1 MGVTLDD
8 AALQRLGDALGD
20 AFAQAFAGPLADAPA
35 ERGVA
40 ALELALAALGTLV
53 DGARAAALA
62 QRVAG
67 RVPPPLRDALRLRRL
82 AAAVGEIE
90 RARDERAY
98 AELCALLRAGAG
110 PVRAADAMLLRV
122 YLGVPAEPALVRWR
136 RALRAWW
143 EARRGGSPREGA

>member
-1 MGVTLDD
+1 M
-8 AALQRLGDALGD
+8 
-20 AFAQAFAGPLADAPA
+20 
-35 ERGVA
+35 
-40 ALELALAALGTLV
+40 
-53 DGARAAALA
+53 
-62 QRVAG
+62 
-67 RVPPPLRDALRLRRL
+67 
-82 AAAVGEIE
+82 GEIE